1 MHLIIQ
7 EKGHGLI
14 DLDEMDGKILR
25 LLQADAGVSTAD
37 IAAKVGLST
46 SPCWRRIKKLEE
58 QGVIRRRVALADMK
72 AVGLNLTAFVAVKT
86 AHHTESWLND
96 FAASIARIPEVV
108 EVYRMSGEIDYLL
121 KVVCPDMAE
130 FDRIYK
136 RLISIADFSDV
147 RSTFSMEELKYT
159 TELPLDYA

>member
-1 MHLIIQ
+1 MDS
-7 EKGHGLI
+7 I
-14 DLDEMDGKILR
+14 DKAILA
-25 LLQADAGVSTAD
+25 LLQRDSDTPVAD
-37 IAAKVGLST
+37 IAESVGLSPT
-46 SPCWRRIKKLEE
+46 PCWRRIKKLEE
-58 QGVIRRRVALADMK
+58 RGVIRRRVALTDMK

-121 KVVCPDMAE
+121 KVVCPDLAE

-136 RLISIADFSDV
+136 QLISIADFSDV

>member
-1 MHLIIQ
+1 MDS
-7 EKGHGLI
+7 I
-14 DLDEMDGKILR
+14 DKAILA
-25 LLQADAGVSTAD
+25 LLQRDSDTPVAD
-37 IAAKVGLST
+37 IAESVGLSPT
-46 SPCWRRIKKLEE
+46 PCWRRIKKLEE
-58 QGVIRRRVALADMK
+58 RGVIRRRVALTDMK

-136 RLISIADFSDV
+136 QLISIADFSDV